1 MSKDISIVLENT
13 CEQIFKWVLTS
24 PSLGG
29 MLVRWTTSRW
39 ADWETRESDD
49 REIMWSHIPAK
60 VLHCG
65 GHQRWGEHWRGGME
79 RAGDKKRRKKKKV
92 IEIGFGPRGM
102 PWPSWR
108 MKEVKQKS
116 FHLIVP
122 HCHFHH
128 SGTQIVSCHS
138 LSTGMSERHCQR
150 ENNTALMPANPE
162 VHGWHPEKHLNYP
175 AQIAFVGMYYFLKTF
190 FLFLHELHKLD
201 TFHIVITFSFD
212 LPVEAFFFLFLSFLS
227 EAFHGHTIILTL

>member
-1 MSKDISIVLENT
+1 MSKDITIVWGNEH
-13 CEQIFKWVLTS
+13 IFKCVLTS

-39 ADWETRESDD
+39 ADCETRESDD

-65 GHQRWGEHWRGGME
+65 RRQRRGEMKKWREQVIE
-79 RAGDKKRRKKKKV
+79 REKKV
-92 IEIGFGPRGM
+92 IEIGLGPRGM

-128 SGTQIVSCHS
+128 SGTPTVSCLS
-138 LSTGMSERHCQR
+138 VSTGMPQTCCLRQ
-150 ENNTALMPANPE
+150 NNRALMPDKPK
-162 VHGWHPEKHLNYP
+162 VHGWRSGKHLNYP
-175 AQIAFVGMYYFLKTF
+175 AQIAFGGMHHLKT
-190 FLFLHELHKLD
+190 KQ
-201 TFHIVITFSFD
+201 D
-212 LPVEAFFFLFLSFLS
+212 LL
-227 EAFHGHTIILTL
+227 

>member
-1 MSKDISIVLENT
+1 
-13 CEQIFKWVLTS
+13 
-24 PSLGG
+24 

-65 GHQRWGEHWRGGME
+65 GHQRWGKHRKGEME
-79 RAGDKKRRKKKKV
+79 KAGDKKRQKKV
-92 IEIGFGPRGM
+92 IEIGFGPQGM
-102 PWPSWR
+102 PRPSWR

-116 FHLIVP
+116 PHLIVP

-128 SGTQIVSCHS
+128 SSTQTVSCHS
-138 LSTGMSERHCQR
+138 LSTGMPKRHCHI

-162 VHGWHPEKHLNYP
+162 VHGWHPGKRLNYP
-175 AQIAFVGMYYFLKTF
+175 ANYKLHLQVSVIFIKTWF
-190 FLFLHELHKLD
+190 
-201 TFHIVITFSFD
+201 
-212 LPVEAFFFLFLSFLS
+212 FFFLLHEPHIIGHNWYYNHGFLWFTV
-227 EAFHGHTIILTL
+227 FGKTCW